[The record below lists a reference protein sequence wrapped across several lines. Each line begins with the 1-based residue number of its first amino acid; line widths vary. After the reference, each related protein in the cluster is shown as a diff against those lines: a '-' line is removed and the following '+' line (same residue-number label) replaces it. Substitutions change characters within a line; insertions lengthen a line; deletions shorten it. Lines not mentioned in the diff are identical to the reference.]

1 MTPACILALGLTLL
15 LYLAAALLFQG
26 QFLLRHGSWDRWGH
40 RLLVAGVSLHA
51 VGLTLHFLLSGR
63 TPMAS
68 MLIVVSLITVA
79 LLAAVLVLERFTGAR
94 HLSLVAAPLAFLALL
109 YALVMPVRFDASE
122 PLLLRYPWLGIHVLL
137 TLAGDICFAVAFCG
151 ALAYMVQSRSL
162 KRGRLNRYLP
172 PLDTSAAATWRFAAA
187 GFSLYTLGLVMGI
200 IWLFGAPGEYL
211 RPRDAKILL
220 ALPTWAVF
228 AVYLYRRGV
237 GHQHG
242 SRLKWLVIVGFLLT
256 LANLLVVRH
265 QFSQRRPTAEH
276 TRSALS
282 LEAGPL
288 PGLAG
293 DLIDRRTIPSWS
305 MTSC

>member
-1 MTPACILALGLTLL
+1 MTPACVFALGLTLL
-15 LYLAAALLFQG
+15 LYLTSALLFQR
-26 QFLLRHGSWDRWGH
+26 QFLLRRDHGDRWGH
-40 RLLVAGVSLHA
+40 RLLLAGVILHG
-51 VGLTLHFLLSGR
+51 VGLGFHFALSGR
-63 TPMAS
+63 TPMSS

-79 LLAAVLVLERFTGAR
+79 LLAAVLLLERFTGAR

-151 ALAYMVQSRSL
+151 ALAYVAQSRSL

-172 PLDTSAAATWRFAAA
+172 PLDASAATTWRFAAA
-187 GFSLYTLGLVMGI
+187 GFSLYTLGLVMGV

-211 RPRDAKILL
+211 RPRDAKILM

-228 AVYLYRRGV
+228 AAYLYRRGV
-237 GHQHG
+237 SHQHG
-242 SRLKWLVIVGFLLT
+242 SRLKWLVIFGFLLA

-265 QFSQRRPTAEH
+265 QFSSGPSAVEQTTVTASPAVPE
-276 TRSALS
+276 T
-282 LEAGPL
+282 L
-288 PGLAG
+288 PGSSPTEEAIALQEG
-293 DLIDRRTIPSWS
+293 
-305 MTSC
+305 